1 MVMRMTTENP
11 VFEAGKK
18 TPFFSCHRE
27 WIMGPPCSVRNSNKV
42 RFPRN
47 KKTGH
52 KAGHLDP
59 YCSEI
64 KDVRIYTSTERINGM
79 FVTEV

>member
-1 MVMRMTTENP
+1 
-11 VFEAGKK
+11 
-18 TPFFSCHRE
+18 
-27 WIMGPPCSVRNSNKV
+27 MGPPCSVRNSNKV

>member
-1 MVMRMTTENP
+1 
-11 VFEAGKK
+11 
-18 TPFFSCHRE
+18 
-27 WIMGPPCSVRNSNKV
+27 MGPSCFVRNSNKG

-64 KDVRIYTSTERINGM
+64 KDLGIYKVCKYSNETGYVSHDLATLWTCPSHGG
-79 FVTEV
+79 